1 MVSASQASSADYWPR
16 VMTETSVQEQP
27 KKSSAVKWVGVS
39 IVYFALIIFM
49 AWASIGKAI
58 DTSQEMGIYQIDK
71 TREFMGDEKA
81 QEMKEFYDQRMRGE
95 ESPTGN
101 ESTDSTKQ

>member
-1 MVSASQASSADYWPR
+1 
-16 VMTETSVQEQP
+16 MTDIPTIEQP
-27 KKSSAVKWVGVS
+27 KKSSAVKWVCFG
-39 IVYFALIIFM
+39 IAYFCLIIFM
-49 AWASIGKAI
+49 SLSSIDKAI
-58 DTSQEMGIYQIDK
+58 DMSQEMGVYQIDK
-71 TREFMGDEKA
+71 TREFLGDEKA